1 MSILQ
6 IEHLNIAF
14 GGDRGGNAPRN
25 VVHDVSFTVE
35 KGETFGLIG
44 PSGCG
49 KTTVLRAIAGL
60 NIHWNGIIRVDGEAL
75 TPERKIEGK
84 LRDQIQMVF
93 QDPYSSLHPR
103 HRISRILGEPLKI
116 RGVSDIP
123 ERIEKAL
130 RDVGLRADI
139 AGRYPHQLSGG
150 QRQRIAIARAF
161 LKDAPILLLDE
172 ATSAL
177 DTESEALVQQALE
190 RLMEGRATLMIAHRL
205 STVRNADRIYVI
217 DGGHVAEIGTHNE
230 LVAKGGLYSRLARQ
244 QSLDAAPMPSY
255 DALPDETGA

>member
-6 IEHLNIAF
+6 VEHLNIAF

-75 TPERKIEGK
+75 TPQRKIEGK

-150 QRQRIAIARAF
+150 QRQRIAIARA
-161 LKDAPILLLDE
+161 LILQPKLVLLDE
-172 ATSAL
+172 PTSAL
-177 DTESEALVQQALE
+177 DVSVQ
-190 RLMEGRATLMIAHRL
+190 
-205 STVRNADRIYVI
+205 
-217 DGGHVAEIGTHNE
+217 AEILNLLTDLKATHGISFV
-230 LVAKGGLYSRLARQ
+230 LVSHDPGVVGHLCDRAATMQAGHIVAVLDRAGLAQL
-244 QSLDAAPMPSY
+244 
-255 DALPDETGA
+255 G

>member
-6 IEHLNIAF
+6 VEHLNIAF

-150 QRQRIAIARAF
+150 QRQRIAIARA
-161 LKDAPILLLDE
+161 LILQPKLVLLDE
-172 ATSAL
+172 PTSAL
-177 DTESEALVQQALE
+177 DVSVQ
-190 RLMEGRATLMIAHRL
+190 
-205 STVRNADRIYVI
+205 
-217 DGGHVAEIGTHNE
+217 AEILNLLTDLKATHGISFV
-230 LVAKGGLYSRLARQ
+230 LVSHDPGVVGHLCDRAATMQAGHIVAVLDRAGLAQL
-244 QSLDAAPMPSY
+244 
-255 DALPDETGA
+255 G